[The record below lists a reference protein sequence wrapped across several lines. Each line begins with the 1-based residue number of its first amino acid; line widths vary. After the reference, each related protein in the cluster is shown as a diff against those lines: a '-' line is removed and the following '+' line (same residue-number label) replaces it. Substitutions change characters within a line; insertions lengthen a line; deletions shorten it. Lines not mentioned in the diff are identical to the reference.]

1 MKRTCRDGPED
12 IQDVVDDKSDI
23 VTLILCQIF
32 DGFWR
37 EGTQTMLALTTA
49 RNWGQLGSEGGGKR
63 ESNALELGT

>member
-37 EGTQTMLALTTA
+37 EGT
-49 RNWGQLGSEGGGKR
+49 
-63 ESNALELGT
+63 